1 MYVPVDVLRMYLCSS
16 PLQFTT
22 VIRLS
27 SAVAEPPPPLGG
39 ATTVPISRL
48 SLSLSLS
55 APLRFAS
62 LRFCSVQVPE
72 AARSGARVSSA
83 GSCLEHNL
91 VDEAP
96 SMSAHELTDPC
107 LAYLSAH
114 LRVTINQLHTGLLE
128 TGLGLSAPATF
139 CSTSAHGSRQ
149 QTSA

>member
-55 APLRFAS
+55 LRAAS

-72 AARSGARVSSA
+72 VARSGARVSSA

-114 LRVTINQLHTGLLE
+114 LRVIINQLHTGLLE